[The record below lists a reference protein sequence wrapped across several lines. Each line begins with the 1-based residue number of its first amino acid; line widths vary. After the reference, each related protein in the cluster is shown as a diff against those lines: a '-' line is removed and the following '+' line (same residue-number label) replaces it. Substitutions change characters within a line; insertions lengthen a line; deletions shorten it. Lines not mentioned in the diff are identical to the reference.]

1 MKYKIIAV
9 LNENHNIFLVQDIDT
24 QKIYVQK
31 ILEVYNYD
39 IYQTLSQQNI
49 IGIPAIADFYEE
61 AGRLIVIEHFVS
73 GQTLTE
79 RIESSTLDVDTI
91 IRFGIELCQI
101 LHQLH
106 SLQPP
111 IVHRDIKPSNIIV
124 TEHNHLVLLDFNAA
138 KHFTNNTTNDT
149 VLLGTQGYAAPE
161 QYGFGSSTP
170 KTDIYALGILLKEML
185 TSLPS
190 APSQL
195 EKIINR
201 CIQIDPADRYDKVDD
216 LEMDLLAILHP
227 QVTSKATSKSFLPPG
242 FRTKTPWKM
251 LVAIPAYLMLI
262 WLCSSLTVENVT
274 GTALIIERIFCF
286 LVCLSTIFIA
296 FNYVDIR
303 RMFPLSKHPNLIIR
317 YIGVAIL
324 WFVITFSLIL
334 CMSII
339 QEPFLS

>member
-73 GQTLTE
+73 GQSLTE
-79 RIESSTLDVDTI
+79 RIESSTLDIDTI
-91 IRFGIELCQI
+91 IYFGIELCQI
-101 LHQLH
+101 LNQLH
-106 SLQPP
+106 TLQPP

-138 KHFTNNTTNDT
+138 KHFTDASTNDT

-170 KTDIYALGILLKEML
+170 KTDIYALGILLKEMTATL
-185 TSLPS
+185 SSVP
-190 APSQL
+190 ARL
-195 EKIINR
+195 EKIIDR
-201 CIQIDPADRYDKVDD
+201 CIQMAPADRYDKVSD
-216 LEMDLLAILHP
+216 LEMDLRDIILPQESPKAISYSP
-227 QVTSKATSKSFLPPG
+227 VPPG

-251 LVAIPAYLMLI
+251 LIAIPAYLMLF
-262 WLCSSLTVENVT
+262 WLCSSLTVEDVT
-274 GTALIIERIFCF
+274 GGALIVERIFCF
-286 LVCLSTIFIA
+286 LVFLSAIFVA
-296 FNYVDIR
+296 FNYMDIR
-303 RMFPLSKHPNLIIR
+303 RLVPISKHQNPIIR
-317 YIGVAIL
+317 YAGAAFLWVA
-324 WFVITFSLIL
+324 ITFSLIL

-339 QEPFLS
+339 QGLFFS